1 MLAEKFS
8 AIYGNESNNS
18 AFKSVGAVMSRVG
31 KKPIEIPSGVE
42 AKLET
47 GRIIIKGPLG
57 EMSQVVN
64 PNLTVKRESNKLLVE
79 RPTNQKIYREM
90 HGLTRNL
97 IANMVI
103 GVSKGYE
110 KTLDITGV
118 GFKASAQGSNLMLN
132 LGFSH
137 PIVYPLPSGIK
148 ATVDAKQTQI
158 TLKGVDKQLVG
169 QIAANL
175 RSLKK
180 PEPYKGKGIKYSGEV
195 VQRKEGKAG
204 KTGK

>member
-1 MLAEKFS
+1 
-8 AIYGNESNNS
+8 
-18 AFKSVGAVMSRVG
+18 MSRVG
-31 KKPIEIPSGVE
+31 KKPIEMPSGVE
-42 AKLET
+42 AKVET
-47 GRIIIKGPLG
+47 GKITVKGPLG
-57 EMSQVVN
+57 EISQDVN
-64 PNLTVKRESNKLLVE
+64 PKLTIKKENNQLKVE
-79 RPTNQKIYREM
+79 RPSDQKIYREL

-97 IANMVI
+97 IANMVT

-110 KTLDITGV
+110 KTLDISGV
-118 GFKASAQGSNLMLN
+118 GFKASAQGTNLMLS

-137 PIVYPLPSGIK
+137 PIMYPMPKGIK

-175 RSLKK
+175 RSMKK
-180 PEPYKGKGIKYSGEV
+180 PEPYKGKGIKYNTEV
-195 VQRKEGKAG
+195 IHRKEGKAG

>member
-1 MLAEKFS
+1 
-8 AIYGNESNNS
+8 
-18 AFKSVGAVMSRVG
+18 MSRVG

-47 GRIIIKGPLG
+47 GKVTVKGPLG
-57 EMSQVVN
+57 EMSTGVN
-64 PNLTVKRESNKLLVE
+64 PNLTIKKENNKLLVE
-79 RPTNQKIYREM
+79 RPSNQKVYREL

-97 IANMVI
+97 IANMVT

-110 KTLDITGV
+110 KTLEITGV

-137 PIVYPLPSGIK
+137 PVVYPLPKGIK

-158 TLKGVDKQLVG
+158 VLKGVDKQLVG

-180 PEPYKGKGIKYSGEV
+180 PEPYKGKGIKYGGEV
-195 VQRKEGKAG
+195 IHRKEGKAG
-204 KTGK
+204 KGGK

>member
-1 MLAEKFS
+1 
-8 AIYGNESNNS
+8 
-18 AFKSVGAVMSRVG
+18 MSRVG

-47 GRIIIKGPLG
+47 GKITVKGPLG
-57 EMSQVVN
+57 EISQDVN
-64 PNLTVKRESNKLLVE
+64 PKLTIKKENNRLLVE
-79 RPTNQKIYREM
+79 RPSNQKIYREI

-97 IANMVI
+97 IANMVN

-110 KTLDITGV
+110 KTLEITGV
-118 GFKASAQGSNLMLN
+118 GFKASAQGANLMLN

-137 PIVYPLPSGIK
+137 PIVYPLPKGIK

-158 TLKGVDKQLVG
+158 TLKGVDKQLIG
-169 QIAANL
+169 QIAANI

-180 PEPYKGKGIKYSGEV
+180 PEPYKGKGIKYSSEV
-195 VQRKEGKAG
+195 IQRKEGKAG
-204 KTGK
+204 KGAK

>member
-1 MLAEKFS
+1 M
-8 AIYGNESNNS
+8 
-18 AFKSVGAVMSRVG
+18 
-31 KKPIEIPSGVE
+31 PSGVE

-47 GRIIIKGPLG
+47 GKVTVKGPLG
-57 EMSQVVN
+57 EISQDVN
-64 PNLTVKRESNKLLVE
+64 PKLTIKKENNQLLVM
-79 RPTNQKIYREM
+79 RPSDQKIYREL

-97 IANMVI
+97 IANMVV

-110 KTLDITGV
+110 KTLEISGV
-118 GFKASAQGSNLMLN
+118 GFKAAAHGSNLMLS

-137 PIVYPLPSGIK
+137 PIVFPLPKGIK

-158 TLKGVDKQLVG
+158 TLKGVDKQLIG

-180 PEPYKGKGIKYSGEV
+180 PEPYKGKGIKYSNEV
-195 VQRKEGKAG
+195 IHRKEGKAG
-204 KTGK
+204 KGGK

>member
-1 MLAEKFS
+1 
-8 AIYGNESNNS
+8 
-18 AFKSVGAVMSRVG
+18 MSRVG
-31 KKPIEIPSGVE
+31 KKPIEMPAGVE

-47 GRIIIKGPLG
+47 GKVTIKGPLG
-57 EMSQVVN
+57 EISQVVN
-64 PNLTVKRESNKLLVE
+64 PKLTVKKENNHLVVE
-79 RPTNQKIYREM
+79 RPSDQKIYREM

-110 KTLDITGV
+110 KILEISGV
-118 GFKASAQGSNLMLN
+118 GFKAQAQGTNLMLS

-137 PIVYPLPSGIK
+137 PIVFPLPKGVK

-158 TLKGVDKQLVG
+158 TLKSVDKQLVG

-180 PEPYKGKGIKYSGEV
+180 PEPYKGKGIKYSTEV
-195 VQRKEGKAG
+195 IHRKEGKAG
-204 KTGK
+204 KGGK

>member
-1 MLAEKFS
+1 
-8 AIYGNESNNS
+8 
-18 AFKSVGAVMSRVG
+18 MSRVG

-42 AKLET
+42 TKLET
-47 GRIIIKGPLG
+47 GKITVKGPLG
-57 EMSQVVN
+57 EISQDVN
-64 PNLTVKRESNKLLVE
+64 PKLTIKKENNQLLVE
-79 RPTNQKIYREM
+79 RPSNQKLYREL

-97 IANMVI
+97 IANMVT
-103 GVSKGYE
+103 GVSKGFE
-110 KTLDITGV
+110 KTLEITGV

-137 PIVYPLPSGIK
+137 PIVFPMPKGIK

-158 TLKGVDKQLVG
+158 VLKGVDKQLVG

-180 PEPYKGKGIKYSGEV
+180 PEPYKGKGIKYGNEV
-195 VQRKEGKAG
+195 IQRKEGKAG
-204 KTGK
+204 KGGK

>member
-1 MLAEKFS
+1 
-8 AIYGNESNNS
+8 
-18 AFKSVGAVMSRVG
+18 MSRVG

-42 AKLET
+42 TKLET
-47 GRIIIKGPLG
+47 GKVTVKGPLG
-57 EMSQVVN
+57 EISQDVN
-64 PNLTVKRESNKLLVE
+64 PKLTIKKENNKLLVE
-79 RPTNQKIYREM
+79 RPSNQKIYREL

-97 IANMVI
+97 IANMVN

-110 KTLDITGV
+110 KSLEITGV
-118 GFKASAQGSNLMLN
+118 GFKAAAHGTNLMLS

-137 PIVYPLPSGIK
+137 PIIFPLPKGIK
-148 ATVDAKQTQI
+148 ATVDPKQTMI

-180 PEPYKGKGIKYSGEV
+180 PEPYKGKGIKYGGEV
-195 VQRKEGKAG
+195 IHRKEGKAG

>member
-1 MLAEKFS
+1 
-8 AIYGNESNNS
+8 
-18 AFKSVGAVMSRVG
+18 MSRVG
-31 KKPIEIPSGVE
+31 KKPIDIPSGVD

-47 GRIIIKGPLG
+47 GKVTVKGPLG
-57 EMSQVVN
+57 EISQNVN
-64 PNLTVKRESNKLLVE
+64 PKLSIKKENNKLLVE
-79 RPTNQKIYREM
+79 RPTNQKIYREL

-97 IANMVI
+97 IANMVS

-118 GFKASAQGSNLMLN
+118 GFKASAQGTNLMLN

-137 PIVYPLPSGIK
+137 PIVYPLPKGIK

-169 QIAANL
+169 QIAANI

-180 PEPYKGKGIKYSGEV
+180 PEPYKGKGIKYSNEV
-195 VQRKEGKAG
+195 IQRKEGKAG
-204 KTGK
+204 KGGK

>member
-1 MLAEKFS
+1 ML
-8 AIYGNESNNS
+8 
-18 AFKSVGAVMSRVG
+18 GAVMSRVG

-47 GRIIIKGPLG
+47 GKVTVKGPLG
-57 EMSQVVN
+57 EISQNVN
-64 PNLTVKRESNKLLVE
+64 PKLTIKKESNTLVVE
-79 RPTNQKIYREM
+79 RPSNQKLYREL

-97 IANMVI
+97 IANMVT

-110 KTLDITGV
+110 KTLEISGV
-118 GFKASAQGSNLMLN
+118 GFKAAAQGTNLMLS

-137 PIVYPLPSGIK
+137 PIIYPMPKGIK
-148 ATVDAKQTQI
+148 ATVDSKQTQI
-158 TLKGVDKQLVG
+158 TLKGIDKQLVG

-180 PEPYKGKGIKYSGEV
+180 PEPYKGKGIKYSTEV
-195 VQRKEGKAG
+195 IKRKEGKAG
-204 KTGK
+204 KGGK

>member
-1 MLAEKFS
+1 
-8 AIYGNESNNS
+8 
-18 AFKSVGAVMSRVG
+18 MSRVG

-42 AKLET
+42 TRIET
-47 GRIIIKGPLG
+47 GKITIKGPLG
-57 EMSQVVN
+57 EMSQDVN
-64 PNLTVKRESNKLLVE
+64 PKLTIKKENNKLLVE
-79 RPTNQKIYREM
+79 RPTNQKMYREL

-97 IANMVI
+97 IANMVT

-110 KTLDITGV
+110 RTLDISGV
-118 GFKASAQGSNLMLN
+118 GFKAIAQGTNLMLT

-148 ATVDAKQTQI
+148 ATVDAKQTQV
-158 TLKGVDKQLVG
+158 TLKGADKQLVG

-180 PEPYKGKGIKYSGEV
+180 PEPYKGKGIKYSTEV
-195 VQRKEGKAG
+195 IHRKEGKAG
-204 KTGK
+204 KGGK

>member
-1 MLAEKFS
+1 
-8 AIYGNESNNS
+8 
-18 AFKSVGAVMSRVG
+18 MSRVG
-31 KKPIEIPSGVE
+31 RKPIEIPSGVE

-47 GRIIIKGPLG
+47 GKVTVKGPLG
-57 EMSQVVN
+57 EISQTVN
-64 PNLTVKRESNKLLVE
+64 PKFTIKKENNRLLVE
-79 RPTNQKIYREM
+79 RPSDQKVYREL

-110 KTLDITGV
+110 KTLEISGV
-118 GFKASAQGSNLMLN
+118 GFKAVAQKDNLMLS

-137 PIVYPLPSGIK
+137 PVVFPMPKGVK
-148 ATVDAKQTQI
+148 ATVDPKQTQI
-158 TLKGVDKQLVG
+158 TLKGVDKQVIG

-180 PEPYKGKGIKYSGEV
+180 PEPYKGKGIKYSNEV
-195 VQRKEGKAG
+195 IQRKEGKAG
-204 KTGK
+204 KGGK

>member
-1 MLAEKFS
+1 
-8 AIYGNESNNS
+8 
-18 AFKSVGAVMSRVG
+18 MSRVG

-42 AKLET
+42 ARLET
-47 GRIIIKGPLG
+47 GKVTVKGPLG
-57 EMSQVVN
+57 EISQIVN
-64 PNLTVKRESNKLLVE
+64 PKLTIKKESNTLVVE
-79 RPTNQKIYREM
+79 RPSNQKLYREL

-97 IANMVI
+97 IANMVT

-110 KTLDITGV
+110 KTLEISGV
-118 GFKASAQGSNLMLN
+118 GFKAAAQGSNLMLS

-137 PIVYPLPSGIK
+137 PIIYPMPKGIK

-169 QIAANL
+169 QIASNI

-180 PEPYKGKGIKYSGEV
+180 PEPYKGKGIKYSTEV
-195 VQRKEGKAG
+195 IKRKEGK
-204 KTGK
+204 TGKGGK

>member
-1 MLAEKFS
+1 
-8 AIYGNESNNS
+8 
-18 AFKSVGAVMSRVG
+18 MSRVG
-31 KKPIEIPSGVE
+31 RKPIEIPSGVE

-47 GRIIIKGPLG
+47 GKITVKGPLG
-57 EMSQVVN
+57 EISQVVN
-64 PNLTVKRESNKLLVE
+64 PKLSIKKQDNKLLVE
-79 RPTNQKIYREM
+79 RPSDQKVYREL

-97 IANMVI
+97 IANMVT

-110 KTLDITGV
+110 RTLEISGV

-137 PIVYPLPSGIK
+137 PIVYPLPKGIK

-158 TLKGVDKQLVG
+158 ILKGVDKQLIG

-180 PEPYKGKGIKYSGEV
+180 PEPYKGKGIKYGGEV
-195 VQRKEGKAG
+195 IHRKEGKAG